1 MKYLIIKSLR
11 FKPAARRTKAAQ
23 SELRRGSIWHG
34 KTKNKILQ
42 SLSFSMFFVNFKK
55 IMYQQHPATVRNP
68 FFLNFKCQ
76 PGTGRKLAQM
86 MRARTP
92 VRHCQYGN
100 LKMTA
105 TDVNDVK
112 IMKFDINWCRRWSCS
127 NSGVKCD
134 DMCCLWYHFSVLQ
147 PLQFVVLL
155 ATFSAVAS
163 ESGAQHRYVFFC
175 FEICALLAIGPPLNS
190 IYIPSSTVHVFGTS
204 WFCGP
209 CRGKLY
215 IPKKLQNQ
223 LETQPKLR
231 CNGPERLRLNQV
243 ENSNLGG
250 AGAWNRY
257 KQIQT
262 DSNFK
267 HKKIGFVAFSAWNDC
282 YCLFPGPDLGD
293 AKNLVFD
300 EAGAMPTPNFEC
312 KLVEFIPLKINA
324 LHFWTGMSRL
334 ATGTQLN
341 PTSSRI
347 SAIEVSW
354 KKNTCL
360 KNINF
365 LKEGCFAQNVAF
377 AKNNAFARIHTPLKK
392 W

>member
-163 ESGAQHRYVFFC
+163 ESGAQHRYDFFC

-262 DSNFK
+262 DSNRFK
-267 HKKIGFVAFSAWNDC
+267 LQTQKNRFCCIFCLEWLLLPLPRTRFGRCKKSSVWWGWRHANPKFRVQTGRVYTSQNQCAALLDGNVTFGYGNSTESHIF
-282 YCLFPGPDLGD
+282 
-293 AKNLVFD
+293 
-300 EAGAMPTPNFEC
+300 PNFCDWSFLEE
-312 KLVEFIPLKINA
+312 KHMFKEHK
-324 LHFWTGMSRL
+324 
-334 ATGTQLN
+334 
-341 PTSSRI
+341 
-347 SAIEVSW
+347 
-354 KKNTCL
+354 
-360 KNINF
+360 F
-365 LKEGCFAQNVAF
+365 LKGRLLRSKCCVCQ
-377 AKNNAFARIHTPLKK
+377 KQCICSHTYSS
-392 W
+392 